1 MFDTD
6 DECVVDLDLVGGR
19 ELQVERLGLVAQQ
32 LGQHLPG
39 RLALGVAVAVL
50 LDDGGVDAQR
60 DVVDEEAVAH
70 RAVVDEA
77 LDAVAKGDH
86 ALARVFLVEAQ
97 VLGEV
102 VARPGRDADERDVVL
117 MADRGDEG
125 LRPVAAGHAQ
135 AVGSAGDGVAGQ
147 NGKVE
152 AVVEEDR
159 LDAHLG
165 GDLRQAELRH
175 LAASRPWV
183 AQEHRLARAHVAH
196 VPQPVELAK
205 VGCERRAPGERR
217 DGQRSAGGGDPH
229 ERALG
234 ARTTWTM
241 ATTIRAAPATS
252 PETRS
257 PGAAGAR

>member
-1 MFDTD
+1 MNCRSNGSARWL
-6 DECVVDLDLVGGR
+6 EH
-19 ELQVERLGLVAQQ
+19 

-39 RLALGVAVAVL
+39 RLALGVTVAVL

-60 DVVDEEAVAH
+60 DVVHEEAVAH

-97 VLGEV
+97 VLGEM
-102 VARPGRDADERDVVL
+102 VARAGRDADERDVVL
-117 MADRGDEG
+117 VADRGDEG

-135 AVGSAGDGVAGQ
+135 AVGAAGDGVAGQ
-147 NGKVE
+147 NGEVE
-152 AVVEEDR
+152 AVVEKDR

-175 LAASRPWV
+175 LAAARPRV
-183 AQEHRLARAHVAH
+183 AQEHRLARGNVAH
-196 VPQPVELAK
+196 CAQPVEFAQ
-205 VGCERRAPGERR
+205 VGCERGASGQRR
-217 DGQRSAGGGDPH
+217 DGQRRAGGGDPH

-234 ARTTWTM
+234 ALYLSQPK
-241 ATTIRAAPATS
+241 RAGTNHA
-252 PETRS
+252 RS
-257 PGAAGAR
+257 PPSSKADFGDGGRGDRPSSCTVFSSTES